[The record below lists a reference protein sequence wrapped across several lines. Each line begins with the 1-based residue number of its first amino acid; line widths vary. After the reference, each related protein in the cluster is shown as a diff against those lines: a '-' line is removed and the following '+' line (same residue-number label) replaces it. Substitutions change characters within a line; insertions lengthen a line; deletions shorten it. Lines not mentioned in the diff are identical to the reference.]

1 MIKHVIKHMIEH
13 MIKHTIGHVIDEA
26 ERCRRMLGL
35 MRH

>member
-1 MIKHVIKHMIEH
+1 MIKHVVKHMHMIEH
-13 MIKHTIGHVIDEA
+13 MIRHVIDEA

>member
-1 MIKHVIKHMIEH
+1 MIEH
-13 MIKHTIGHVIDEA
+13 MIRHVIDEA